1 VLEGHSLSLTER
13 GDSESVVRHPDFRI
27 FACMNPPTD
36 FGKRDLPP
44 SVRGRFHEL
53 YTHTH
58 MHTHTN
64 THEHKHKYEH
74 KHKHEYKYKHK
85 HNTHQKAGTHT
96 QTHTSYRYVD
106 DVTDAQDIEVVV
118 ASFLDK
124 THTAKVP
131 VGSVVNLHLEARAL
145 ATSSLVDGAGHRPI
159 FSLRTLCRA
168 LAYCRATSRS
178 YGFLRSLVEGF
189 YMAFCTPLVAESR
202 GKMEALIRKHLLN
215 NKTLGKQAP
224 TRPGEDWLLIAS
236 FWLQKGPLPILENE
250 AYIITP
256 TVESRLKQI
265 ARAIVTRKYPVLLQ
279 GPTSVTQL

>member
-1 VLEGHSLSLTER
+1 
-13 GDSESVVRHPDFRI
+13 
-27 FACMNPPTD
+27 
-36 FGKRDLPP
+36 
-44 SVRGRFHEL
+44 VRGRFHEL
-53 YTHTH
+53 
-58 MHTHTN
+58 
-64 THEHKHKYEH
+64 
-74 KHKHEYKYKHK
+74 
-85 HNTHQKAGTHT
+85 
-96 QTHTSYRYVD
+96 YVD

-131 VGSVVNLHLEARAL
+131 VGSVVDLHLEARAL

-250 AYIITP
+250 GYIITP

-279 GPTSVTQL
+279 GPTSVTPP